1 MVFGSV
7 FRCGVRLFRG
17 MSVGWGFGD
26 VGITWWMGGG
36 GWGVGVCVGWGMD
49 RGLGGWG
56 CEEGDFYASLCWL
69 GYEKEGGWLGMG
81 RGRLFCS
88 AVGV

>member
-36 GWGVGVCVGWGMD
+36 
-49 RGLGGWG
+49 
-56 CEEGDFYASLCWL
+56 SLCWV
-69 GYEKEGGWLGMG
+69 GYGQGVGWLGMR
-81 RGRLFCS
+81 RGGFLCEFVLARL
-88 AVGV
+88 